1 MKILGRFLSALSLA
15 VLFKGTLAMAAVSVP
30 FSTNFPNETSIADFT
45 STGGTWS
52 IQNGKYRNALGG
64 STPSSSTVRVTSGLE
79 QGFQLSTT
87 YTLVS
92 RGGAIS
98 NTFVGFA
105 ALAPN
110 ADATTATSS
119 TPFIL
124 ADVISDG
131 NLRIVLVNG
140 TNNPTPLATAAL
152 PANTIA
158 TGGTYTLTLT
168 GIYATGGLDLTF
180 SLTSN
185 GVTTSASGRL
195 EGSNVPTGEYFGFR
209 NRSGGGGTSITAD
222 FHDISL
228 NAIPEPGAT
237 ALLLLG
243 GAAALVRRRR

>member
-1 MKILGRFLSALSLA
+1 
-15 VLFKGTLAMAAVSVP
+15 VSVP
-30 FSTNFPNETSIADFT
+30 FSTNLNNEAAIAEFT

-52 IQNGKYRNALGG
+52 IQNGKYRNALPGA
-64 STPSSSTVRVTSGLE
+64 TPSSSTVRATSGLE

-92 RGGAIS
+92 RGGNIS
-98 NTFVGFA
+98 NTYIGVA

-110 ADATTATSS
+110 SDATIATAS
-119 TPFIL
+119 TTHIL

-131 NLRIVLVNG
+131 TLRLVLVNG
-140 TNNPTPLATAAL
+140 GTNPLLGTAIA
-152 PANTIA
+152 PSGTIT

-168 GIYATGGLDLTF
+168 GVYASGGLDLTF

-185 GVTTSASGRL
+185 GGTTTTIGRL
-195 EGSNVPTGEYFGFR
+195 EGNNVPTGDYFGFR

-228 NAIPEPGAT
+228 IAIPEPGST
-237 ALLLLG
+237 ALFLLG
-243 GAAALVRRRR
+243 GAAALIRRRR

>member
-1 MKILGRFLSALSLA
+1 MKISGRFLSALSLA
-15 VLFKGTLAMAAVSVP
+15 VLFNGTLATAAVSVP
-30 FSTNFPNETSIADFT
+30 FSTNLNDEASISEFI
-45 STGGTWS
+45 STGGAWS
-52 IQNGKYRNALGG
+52 IQNGKYRNALGA

-92 RGGAIS
+92 RGGNVS
-98 NTFVGFA
+98 NTYIGLA

-110 ADATTATSS
+110 ADATTATAS
-119 TPFIL
+119 TPYLL
-124 ADVISDG
+124 ADVVSDG
-131 NLRIVLVNG
+131 TLRLILVNG
-140 TNNPTPLATAAL
+140 GSNPSLGTATA
-152 PANTIA
+152 PTGTIT

-185 GVTTSASGRL
+185 GVTTTTTGRL
-195 EGSNVPTGEYFGFR
+195 EGSAVPTGEYFGFR
-209 NRSGGGGTSITAD
+209 NRSGGGATSITAD